1 MIEVAKP
8 EDAAGVR
15 TVRKEFARRPIDISL
30 MNITFHHGVVRLG
43 GQVKTMR
50 GHDLDLRA
58 ELESIAKAL
67 RTRDN
72 IREVVIECI
81 FRS

>member
-1 MIEVAKP
+1 MARP
-8 EDAAGVR
+8 EDAEGIR

-30 MNITFHHGVVRLG
+30 LIVTYHHGIVRLG

-58 ELESIAKAL
+58 ELETIAKAL
-67 RTRDN
+67 RTKAN
-72 IREVVIECI
+72 IRDVVIECI
-81 FRS
+81 FRT